1 VRAEWCYEQEQKKLA
16 GRAMVRLSVRQFV
29 SGHHVAFACS
39 VQGPRRG
46 EARRLQTACSSHFV
60 FGVRHSLW
68 SVWFACFGRLEDFQ
82 RILFGV
88 KERRYEIKRVGGCF
102 VIILLSMII
111 MVIILSCVII
121 DNRSGCCLF
130 GGWWTATAH
139 VQSDFDGSKPSKGWE
154 IRYTLAASY
163 QPAAKRR

>member
-1 VRAEWCYEQEQKKLA
+1 
-16 GRAMVRLSVRQFV
+16 MVRLSVRQFV
-29 SGHHVAFACS
+29 SGIMLLSHVLSKA
-39 VQGPRRG
+39 QGEVRRG
-46 EARRLQTACSSHFV
+46 GCTACSSHFV

-102 VIILLSMII
+102 VIIFLSMVI

-139 VQSDFDGSKPSKGWE
+139 VQSDFDGSKDWE